1 MRKYRSDYCGDGCNR
16 LPLPRRLA
24 ECKQKLSMNAHN
36 YDDLSFKL
44 LSLTIIAGVLAAFID
59 TGAKPA
65 PANPVVLPMIQSVA
79 PAPVALAAKPDSGP
93 LGPTVA
99 TPTTSKHRDRGHRH
113 EVEKS

>member
-1 MRKYRSDYCGDGCNR
+1 
-16 LPLPRRLA
+16 
-24 ECKQKLSMNAHN
+24 MNAHK

-65 PANPVVLPMIQSVA
+65 PASPVVLPMIQSVA
-79 PAPVALAAKPDSGP
+79 TAPGALAAKTDSSSVGT
-93 LGPTVA
+93 TVA
-99 TPTTSKHRDRGHRH
+99 TPPAGKHRDRGHRH